1 PCAFVSPWA
10 AVVIGGIAGWLVVAS
25 VFFVENRGIDDPC
38 GAISVH
44 GVNGC
49 WGVVAVGIFANGDY
63 GAGWNGVV
71 RDAMVTAYGS
81 DGVRGLLYGDVSQLW
96 MQLVNCAVLISFAV
110 PMAFMWF
117 RLSNIITPIRS
128 SAEDE
133 LMGLDASEM
142 GIPGYPEFVLTPDRT
157 VPERATLVLGG
168 GSPVTQP
175 EVSVARA

>member
-1 PCAFVSPWA
+1 
-10 AVVIGGIAGWLVVAS
+10 
-25 VFFVENRGIDDPC
+25 
-38 GAISVH
+38 VH

-49 WGVVAVGIFANGDY
+49 WGLISLGIFANGDY

-71 RDAMVTAYGS
+71 RDSFVQAYGY
-81 DGVRGLLYGDVSQLW
+81 DGVRGLLYGDPSQLW
-96 MQLVNCAVLISFAV
+96 MQVINATVLASFAI
-110 PMAFMWF
+110 PMSIIWF

-157 VPERATLVLGG
+157 VPEPAALVLGG

-175 EVSVARA
+175 EVAVARA